1 MGTKSGLSRLLAPG
15 FSRQA
20 ACACVK
26 KLLEARSLV
35 PLQSLPDNKIWH
47 QSSDSTH
54 RENKMRL
61 VSYATKD
68 GGSHLGALTE
78 DRIVDL
84 AVVARE
90 LSLPSDVFASMAS
103 WLEAG
108 VPWLVD
114 PAKLK
119 SIAATS
125 ARKRSDVRLLPPI
138 PRPGKIVAIGL
149 NYKDHSMESG
159 AAAPPK
165 SPIIFAKFTTS
176 IAGPEDSIVIPVGNP
191 NVDYEAELAVVI
203 GRRGKAIPRAQAFEY
218 VAGYMP
224 LNDVSARVWQFGD
237 KQWVRGKSCDT
248 FCPTGPH
255 LTTRDEIPDP
265 HALAIRAR
273 VNGVT
278 MQDSHTSKMIFRVP
292 ELIEFASASI
302 TLEPGDIIATGTPEG
317 VGAFRKP
324 PVFLKPGDVV
334 EVEIDRLGVLRN
346 HVVAAGG

>member
-1 MGTKSGLSRLLAPG
+1 VTY
-15 FSRQA
+15 A
-20 ACACVK
+20 A
-26 KLLEARSLV
+26 
-35 PLQSLPDNKIWH
+35 
-47 QSSDSTH
+47 
-54 RENKMRL
+54 
-61 VSYATKD
+61 KD
-68 GGSHLGALTE
+68 GASHLGALT
-78 DRIVDL
+78 DRGVVEL
-84 AVVARE
+84 ATVARG
-90 LSLPSDVFASMAS
+90 LGLPREIFSSMSS
-103 WLEAG
+103 WLEGGANR
-108 VPWLVD
+108 LVD
-114 PAKLK
+114 PIKLM
-119 SIAATS
+119 SNAATT
-125 ARKRSDVRLLPPI
+125 AIPLSDVRFLPPV

-149 NYKDHSMESG
+149 NYKDHSIESG
-159 AAAPPK
+159 ATAPPK

-176 IAGPEDSIVIPVGNP
+176 IAGPEDPIVIPVGNP

-203 GRRGKAIPRAQAFEY
+203 GRRGKAIPAEHAFEY

-237 KQWVRGKSCDT
+237 RQWVRGKSCDT

-278 MQDSHTSKMIFRVP
+278 MQDSHTSKMIFGVP
-292 ELIEFASASI
+292 ELIEFTSASI

-334 EVEIDRLGVLRN
+334 EVEIEKLGVLRN
-346 HVVAAGG
+346 PVVAAGG